1 MHVLPGIG
9 LEGREPGRRPRQF
22 IGTFFHDIDVMTVC
36 AAVSVDYDLDKISC
50 YYTCLRPEQ
59 NCDSTLLKKEDSL

>member
-22 IGTFFHDIDVMTVC
+22 IGTFFT
-36 AAVSVDYDLDKISC
+36 ISM
-50 YYTCLRPEQ
+50 
-59 NCDSTLLKKEDSL
+59 S